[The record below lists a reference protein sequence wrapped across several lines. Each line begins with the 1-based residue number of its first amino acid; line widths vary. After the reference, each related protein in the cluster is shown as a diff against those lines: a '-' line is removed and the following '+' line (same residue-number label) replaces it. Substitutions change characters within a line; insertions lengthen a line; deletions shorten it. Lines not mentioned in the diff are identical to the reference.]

1 MVCGKDRDKAKGEDG
16 SIYMI
21 SERIHQRVRDHIR
34 LLQRFVDRTWYPPFI
49 GFLAALDNI
58 VIVIPNDG
66 ILISSSML
74 TPKRWF
80 VLALSVAVGS
90 SLGALVLAALVEL
103 QGLPLI
109 LEMYP
114 GVNETQAWQWSLE
127 FFEKYGLLLVFV
139 VAATPFVQ
147 QPAIILASL
156 ADTPLFQLV
165 AVIFLGRLIKFLIM
179 AYIGSHAPRLL
190 TKMWGVKGEL
200 KDVGIKLK

>member
-21 SERIHQRVRDHIR
+21 SERIHQRVRDYIR

-90 SLGALVLAALVEL
+90 CLGALVLAAPVEL

-109 LEMYP
+109 LEM
-114 GVNETQAWQWSLE
+114 
-127 FFEKYGLLLVFV
+127 
-139 VAATPFVQ
+139 
-147 QPAIILASL
+147 
-156 ADTPLFQLV
+156 
-165 AVIFLGRLIKFLIM
+165 
-179 AYIGSHAPRLL
+179 
-190 TKMWGVKGEL
+190 
-200 KDVGIKLK
+200 